1 MSRRKGE
8 LTIAKLQRASRHSVA
23 LPARRFAVSRT
34 ARPCGAF
41 AGTLSVAPLR
51 YLERRADSAVFV
63 VFCFKRPD
71 DAQVFAE
78 RSGGERLPLK
88 LASFRELR
96 LKVNQ
101 SDGRGL
107 DRCLNAGR
115 RTQLDS
121 GIVEMKIDGT
131 LR

>member
-8 LTIAKLQRASRHSVA
+8 LTIAKLQRASRHSGA
-23 LPARRFAVSRT
+23 LPAKKVRGLANSETLR
-34 ARPCGAF
+34 GF

-51 YLERRADSAVFV
+51 YLERRADSAAFV

-78 RSGGERLPLK
+78 RFGGERLPLK
-88 LASFRELR
+88 LASFHQLR